1 MSTPSDLEALAVF
14 GAAAA
19 GASVMSTSA
28 MVVSWNVTRIRLIFS
43 GGESVVFAV
52 PEDLDFAF

>member
-1 MSTPSDLEALAVF
+1 VEGGEGYCTFLTSKRGFLSAPSDLEALAAF

-28 MVVSWNVTRIRLIFS
+28 IVMSLV
-43 GGESVVFAV
+43 
-52 PEDLDFAF
+52 